1 MFEIGD
7 KVQWTSG
14 KILSRGIVYDDN
26 GGDTVEVV
34 CLEIAG
40 KYAKIKV
47 NVVRE
52 LLTKSN

>member
-26 GGDTVEVV
+26 GDETVEVL

-40 KYAKIKV
+40 KHAKIKV
-47 NVVRE
+47 NVVRG